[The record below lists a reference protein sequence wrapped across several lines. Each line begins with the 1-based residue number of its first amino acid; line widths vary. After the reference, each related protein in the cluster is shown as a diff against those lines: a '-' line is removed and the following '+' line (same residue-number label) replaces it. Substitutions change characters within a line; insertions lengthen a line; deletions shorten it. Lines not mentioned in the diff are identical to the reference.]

1 MKRSALLF
9 SACAILL
16 LAGLAT
22 AQTAPATGPGA
33 TIRTT
38 TTEVLL
44 DVAVT
49 DKHGKNVKNLKPG
62 DVEVYEDGVKQA
74 VTSFR
79 LVGTRDSQAPPSGA
93 AATEAVTAA
102 GTSLTPRSL
111 RAVNLICIVF
121 HNIDPI
127 ARRNATQAVRDFLK
141 NSLPPDA
148 YVGMFLLSDRLTPI
162 LAFTTDRERVNR
174 AAEQVFSLTPLSF
187 TNASVGMLTAN
198 PAMVK
203 VTTVTTGGGG
213 PGTTSSTT
221 VAMTGGEVS
230 NAVITGADVSNGSG
244 ANALRGD
251 QVSEGRDFANLTG
264 GRAEDQINNLIKAL
278 GTLPGRKT
286 ILMVTQGLLTTGDPD
301 ALHNMLSKAI
311 ANGITFYPLDIT
323 GLTET
328 STLQAANL
336 TLGSVAKTSASQS
349 TSVNPGGSTSTTTN
363 SSGVSTTTTTT
374 TGMEALKQ
382 QSRQGDTMMQ
392 GVRASDTQASLRAL
406 AEGTGGFM
414 IANSQDYA
422 KPFAHILDNV
432 AAHYEVSYR
441 PTEDKYDGRLRK
453 VEVKLLGHADYR
465 AESRT
470 GYFAMP
476 DLKESAALQPFEVM
490 GLSVLGAAPQPHAF
504 DFHTVAFH
512 FQNEGANSRG
522 MLYFEVPGQTLSAA
536 PGANQTHEV
545 HPSLIALVKDSA
557 GQVVDKYSYDQ
568 TYYFPE
574 DKWKAAL
581 ATPIVY
587 SHPLSLP
594 AGHYTVETAVLDRE
608 TGRASA
614 TVTQF
619 DNPEMRGL
627 GMSSLMAIQ
636 SVENTDKPDAADPM
650 QFQGKVLVPLLNKA
664 AHADKPYLLYFSVYP
679 DPSNSEKPA
688 AQVEVSAD
696 GKALIPETA
705 VGLTAEGGV
714 LRGLLRGPAVAGN
727 LQVKVTVSQGSLP
740 PVAQTLEYTVVK

>member
-1 MKRSALLF
+1 MKRSVLLF
-9 SACAILL
+9 PVCATLL
-16 LAGLAT
+16 LAGLAA
-22 AQTAPATGPGA
+22 AQTPPAPGPGA

-44 DVAVT
+44 DVAVV
-49 DKHGKNVKNLKPG
+49 DKHGKNVKNLKSG

-79 LVGTRDSQAPPSGA
+79 LVGARDSETQSSGA
-93 AATEAVTAA
+93 AGTAEATSQ
-102 GTSLTPRSL
+102 TSRPL

-127 ARRNATQAVRDFLK
+127 ARRNATQAVREFLK
-141 NSLPPDA
+141 NGLPPDA

-162 LAFTTDRERVNR
+162 MAFTADREKVNQ
-174 AAEQVFSLTPLSF
+174 AAEQVFNLTPLSF

-198 PAMVK
+198 PNMYTI
-203 VTTVTTGGGG
+203 TTVMTGGGG
-213 PGTTSSTT
+213 PGTAVTATGT
-221 VAMTGGEVS
+221 LTGGEIS
-230 NAVITGADVSNGSG
+230 NTVIAGAEVSNGAG

-251 QVSEGRDFANLTG
+251 EVGASRDFANLTG
-264 GRAEDQINNLIKAL
+264 GRAEDAINNLIKAL

-286 ILMVTQGLLTTGDPD
+286 ILMLTQGLLTTGDPD

-323 GLTET
+323 GLTEN
-328 STLQAANL
+328 STAQAANL
-336 TLGSVAKTSASQS
+336 TLGSVAKTSAGQS
-349 TSVNPGGSTSTTTN
+349 SSNNPGGSTKTTGTN
-363 SSGVSTTTTTT
+363 SSGVATTTSTSPNLEV
-374 TGMEALKQ
+374 MKQ
-382 QSRQGDTMMQ
+382 QSQQGDTMMQ
-392 GVRASDTQASLRAL
+392 GVRASNTQASLRAL

-414 IANSQDYA
+414 IANSQEYA
-422 KPFAHILDNV
+422 KPFARILDNV
-432 AAHYEVSYR
+432 AAHYELSYR

-453 VEVKLLGHADYR
+453 VEVKLVGHADYR

-476 DLKESAALQPFEVM
+476 DLKGSAPLQPFEVM
-490 GLSVLGAAPQPHAF
+490 GLRVLGATPPPHSF
-504 DFHTVAFH
+504 DFHTIAFH

-536 PGANQTHEV
+536 PEANQTHEV

-557 GQVVDKYSYDQ
+557 GQVVDKYSFDQ
-568 TYYFPE
+568 TYRLAD

-581 ATPIVY
+581 AMPIVY

-608 TGRASA
+608 AGRAS
-614 TVTQF
+614 TSVTQF
-619 DNPEMRGL
+619 DNPEMKGVVM
-627 GMSSLMAIQ
+627 GSLMAIQ
-636 SVENTDKPDAADPM
+636 SVDNTDKPDAADPM
-650 QFQGKVLVPLLNKA
+650 QFQGKVLVPMLSKT
-664 AHADKPYLLYFSVYP
+664 AHAGTPYLLYFTVYP
-679 DPSNSEKPA
+679 EPSNSEKPA

-696 GKALIPETA
+696 GKVLIPEA
-705 VGLTAEGGV
+705 GLDLMAEGGV
-714 LRGLLRGPAVAGN
+714 LRGLMRGPAVAGN
-727 LQVKVTVSQGSLP
+727 LHVKVTVSQGSLP
-740 PVAQTLEYTVVK
+740 PVTQTLDYTVVK

>member
-1 MKRSALLF
+1 MRRSVWLF
-9 SACAILL
+9 LASAILL
-16 LAGLAT
+16 LAGLAA
-22 AQTAPATGPGA
+22 AQTTPPATGPDA

-38 TTEVLL
+38 STEVLL

-49 DKHGKNVKNLKPG
+49 DKHGKNVKNLKQG

-79 LVGTRDSQAPPSGA
+79 LAGRDSQTQQPEA
-93 AATEAVTAA
+93 AAGTAA
-102 GTSLTPRSL
+102 GTSQTPRPL

-127 ARRNATQAVRDFLK
+127 ARKNATQAVREFLK
-141 NSLPPDA
+141 DGLPAGA

-162 LAFTTDRERVNR
+162 MAFTADRDKANQ
-174 AAEQVFSLTPLSF
+174 AAEQAFNLTPLSF

-198 PAMVK
+198 PNMYTI
-203 VTTVTTGGGG
+203 TTVMTGGGG
-213 PGTTSSTT
+213 PGTTVTSTGT
-221 VAMTGGEVS
+221 VTGGEIS
-230 NAVITGADVSNGSG
+230 NTVFAGADVSNGAG

-251 QVSEGRDFANLTG
+251 EVGASRDFANLTG
-264 GRAEDQINNLIKAL
+264 GRAEDAINNLIKAL

-286 ILMVTQGLLTTGDPD
+286 ILMLTQGLLTTGDPD
-301 ALHNMLSKAI
+301 ALHNMLTKAI
-311 ANGITFYPLDIT
+311 ANGITFYPVDIT

-328 STLQAANL
+328 STVQAANL
-336 TLGSVAKTSASQS
+336 TLGSVAKTSATQS
-349 TSVNPGGSTSTTTN
+349 SSSNAGASTKTAGT
-363 SSGVSTTTTTT
+363 SSGGATTTTTQPN
-374 TGMEALKQ
+374 MEAMKQ
-382 QSRQGDTMMQ
+382 QSQQGDTMMQ
-392 GVRASDTQASLRAL
+392 GVRASNTQASLRAL

-422 KPFAHILDNV
+422 KPFSKILDNV

-453 VEVKLLGHADYR
+453 VEVKLLGHADDH

-476 DLKESAALQPFEVM
+476 DLKGSAPLQPFEVM
-490 GLSVLGAAPQPHAF
+490 GLRVLGATPPPHGF

-512 FQNEGANSRG
+512 FQNEGANSHG

-536 PGANQTHEV
+536 AGANQTHEV
-545 HPSLIALVKDSA
+545 HPSLMALVKDSA

-568 TYYFPE
+568 TYRLAD

-581 ATPIVY
+581 AAPVVY
-587 SHPLSLP
+587 THPLSLP

-608 TGRASA
+608 AGRAS
-614 TVTQF
+614 TNVTQF

-636 SVENTDKPDAADPM
+636 SVENADKLDAADPM
-650 QFQGKVLVPLLNKA
+650 QFQGKVLVPMLSKT
-664 AHADKPYLLYFSVYP
+664 AHEGTPYLLYFTVYP
-679 DPSNSEKPA
+679 EPSNSEKPV

-696 GKALIPETA
+696 GKVLIPA
-705 VGLTAEGGV
+705 AALKLTAEGGV
-714 LRGLLRGPAVAGN
+714 LRGLMRGPAVAGN
-727 LQVKVTVSQGSLP
+727 LQAKVTVSQGNLP
-740 PVAQTLEYTVVK
+740 PVTQTLDYTVVK

>member
-1 MKRSALLF
+1 MKRPVWLF
-9 SACAILL
+9 PASAILL
-16 LAGLAT
+16 LAGLAP
-22 AQTAPATGPGA
+22 AQTAPASGPGA

-62 DVEVYEDGVKQA
+62 DIEVYEDGVKQA

-79 LVGTRDSQAPPSGA
+79 LTGGHESQAESSGA
-93 AATEAVTAA
+93 AATA
-102 GTSLTPRSL
+102 GTSQTQRPL

-121 HNIDPI
+121 HNIDPMS
-127 ARRNATQAVRDFLK
+127 RRNATLAVREFLK
-141 NSLPPDA
+141 NGLPPDT

-162 LAFTTDRERVNR
+162 LAFTTDREKVNQ
-174 AAEQVFSLTPLSF
+174 AAQQAFNLTPMNFSA
-187 TNASVGMLTAN
+187 ASVGMLTAN
-198 PAMVK
+198 PYMVAI
-203 VTTVTTGGGG
+203 TTVTTGSG
-213 PGTTSSTT
+213 PGTTSNTT

-230 NAVITGADVSNGSG
+230 STVIAGADVSNSTG

-251 QVSEGRDFANLTG
+251 EVGASRDFANLTG
-264 GRAEDQINNLIKAL
+264 GRAEDQITNLIKAL

-286 ILMVTQGLLTTGDPD
+286 ILMLTEGLLTTGDPD
-301 ALHNMLSKAI
+301 ALHGMLAKAI
-311 ANGITFYPLDIT
+311 ADGITFYPVDIT

-328 STLQAANL
+328 STAQAADL
-336 TLGSVAKTSASQS
+336 TLGSVAKTSAGQGSS
-349 TSVNPGGSTSTTTN
+349 INPGGSTKSTTV
-363 SSGVSTTTTTT
+363 SSGVPTTTTTST
-374 TGMEALKQ
+374 SMEALKQ

-414 IANSQDYA
+414 IANTQDYA
-422 KPFAHILDNV
+422 KPFSHILDNV

-441 PTEDKYDGRLRK
+441 PSADKYDGRLRK
-453 VEVKLLGHADYR
+453 VEVKLLGHADYH
-465 AESRT
+465 AESRKA
-470 GYFAMP
+470 YFAMP
-476 DLKESAALQPFEVM
+476 DLKGSADLQPFEVM
-490 GLSVLGAAPQPHAF
+490 GLRVLDATPQPHTF

-522 MLYFEVPGQTLSAA
+522 MLYFEVPAQTFSAA

-545 HPSLIALVKDSA
+545 HPSLMALIKDST
-557 GQVVDKYSYDQ
+557 GQVVDKYSYDHA
-568 TYYFPE
+568 YYFPD
-574 DKWKAAL
+574 DKLKAAL

-587 SHPLSLP
+587 THPLSLP
-594 AGHYTVETAVLDRE
+594 AGHYTVETAILDRE
-608 TGRASA
+608 AGRAS
-614 TVTQF
+614 TNVTQF
-619 DNPEMRGL
+619 DNPETKGV

-650 QFQGKVLVPLLNKA
+650 QFQGKVLVPLLNKT
-664 AHADKPYLLYFSVYP
+664 AHAGTPYLLYFTVYP
-679 DPSNSEKPA
+679 EPSNSEKPT

-696 GKALIPETA
+696 GKVVIPETA
-705 VGLTAEGGV
+705 VDLMGEGGM
-714 LRGLLRGPAVAGN
+714 LRGLLRGPKIAGN

-740 PVAQTLEYTVVK
+740 PVAQTLDYTVVK

>member
-1 MKRSALLF
+1 
-9 SACAILL
+9 
-16 LAGLAT
+16 
-22 AQTAPATGPGA
+22 
-33 TIRTT
+33 
-38 TTEVLL
+38 
-44 DVAVT
+44 
-49 DKHGKNVKNLKPG
+49 
-62 DVEVYEDGVKQA
+62 
-74 VTSFR
+74 
-79 LVGTRDSQAPPSGA
+79 
-93 AATEAVTAA
+93 
-102 GTSLTPRSL
+102 
-111 RAVNLICIVF
+111 
-121 HNIDPI
+121 
-127 ARRNATQAVRDFLK
+127 
-141 NSLPPDA
+141 
-148 YVGMFLLSDRLTPI
+148 
-162 LAFTTDRERVNR
+162 
-174 AAEQVFSLTPLSF
+174 
-187 TNASVGMLTAN
+187 
-198 PAMVK
+198 
-203 VTTVTTGGGG
+203 
-213 PGTTSSTT
+213 
-221 VAMTGGEVS
+221 
-230 NAVITGADVSNGSG
+230 
-244 ANALRGD
+244 
-251 QVSEGRDFANLTG
+251 
-264 GRAEDQINNLIKAL
+264 
-278 GTLPGRKT
+278 
-286 ILMVTQGLLTTGDPD
+286 
-301 ALHNMLSKAI
+301 
-311 ANGITFYPLDIT
+311 
-323 GLTET
+323 
-328 STLQAANL
+328 
-336 TLGSVAKTSASQS
+336 
-349 TSVNPGGSTSTTTN
+349 
-363 SSGVSTTTTTT
+363 
-374 TGMEALKQ
+374 MEALKQ

-504 DFHTVAFH
+504 DFRTAAFH
-512 FQNEGANSRG
+512 FQNEGANARG

-740 PVAQTLEYTVVK
+740 PVAQTLDYTVVK